1 MRSARLILPL
11 RLPSTGGGGGDS
23 ICKCVAETQN
33 DLKRQFG
40 TQPFGGGYVF
50 FVFLASITA
59 EAACT
64 LEVRRS
70 LLQLCARLSKQMD
83 PADCE
88 AQVLEVREGVPAAKP
103 AAAAVSKSRSKAAS
117 KRKPHSN
124 PHGWAQGHTSIEE
137 LEARPNRVININS
150 EQDYEFCSNFV
161 KTSKYEP
168 YSFLPLFLWEEFN
181 PRTKIANVY
190 FLFIAGLQVIP
201 SITNRSVVAY
211 NNIAEMS
218 LHTGRSCA
226 MRSSS
231 TIHSS
236 SA

>member
-1 MRSARLILPL
+1 
-11 RLPSTGGGGGDS
+11 
-23 ICKCVAETQN
+23 
-33 DLKRQFG
+33 
-40 TQPFGGGYVF
+40 
-50 FVFLASITA
+50 
-59 EAACT
+59 
-64 LEVRRS
+64 
-70 LLQLCARLSKQMD
+70 MD

-117 KRKPHSN
+117 NRKPHSN
-124 PHGWAQGHTSIEE
+124 PHGWAQGNTSIEE

-181 PRTKIANVY
+181 PRAKIANVY

-201 SITNRSVVAY
+201 SITNRSVVAHDD
-211 NNIAEMS
+211 NAEIP
-218 LHTGRSCA
+218 RSKNY
-226 MRSSS
+226 
-231 TIHSS
+231 
-236 SA
+236 